1 MTRMPRAIVLVALA
15 LVARPGLAQ
24 PSFDEVTPA
33 SNAYFSTPPDED
45 FWVNAAAPADVDG
58 DGDLDLAVIGFH
70 VVYDKSVED
79 RLVILRNDGE
89 GTGGQWAF
97 TALPVPLGSVIA
109 GASDLA
115 WGDFDNDGDVD
126 LALGSEGAT
135 VIYRNDDGVLA
146 MLANE
151 LPGYYE
157 DSAFTIAYDLR
168 SLSWA
173 DVDNDGDLD
182 LLVPSVYDK
191 DSFEFRTVLL
201 RNDGSDGSGGW
212 QFVEAAQTGLDPS
225 ANAQSAWA
233 DADDDGDL
241 DLMLLN
247 IDPNGDDGFLRRYD
261 NAGGTF
267 TGSPLLDIRVEH
279 GMADWGDADGDGDL
293 DVLVAGNIREADD
306 SFTTVLRT
314 YENAAGVM
322 TPHTLAQSPGADW
335 LDFTAA
341 TWADYDSDGDMDIL
355 LTGSFIGDS
364 KIVGKSDIYAN
375 DAGAFTAL
383 GLDLPAP
390 VDSIGRGGTFTW
402 FDIDGDG
409 DLDYLVAGAYYVEGG
424 NGLVEAQMHLY
435 RNQTPATNAPPAMP
449 AAAAV
454 STNGDSVLLSWLA
467 PADDH
472 TPATQLTYDLDL
484 VAVASASPVSRR
496 LPEPGNIG
504 TSTAWAIA
512 GLADGAY
519 RWQVRAVDTSF
530 TGGPSSGGLFVIGS
544 DTIFESGFEP
554 TR

>member
-1 MTRMPRAIVLVALA
+1 MTRMPPVLVMLALA
-15 LVARPGLAQ
+15 LVAGPGFAQ
-24 PSFDEVTPA
+24 PTFDEVTPSA
-33 SNAYFSTPPDED
+33 NPYFDTPPEQD
-45 FWVNAAAPADVDG
+45 FWVNATAPADVDG

-79 RLVILRNDGE
+79 RLVILRNDGA
-89 GTGGQWAF
+89 GTGGQWTF
-97 TALPVPLGSVIA
+97 TALPVPLGSVVA

-115 WGDFDNDGDVD
+115 WGDFDNDGDDD

-135 VIYRNDDGVLA
+135 VIYRNDDGTLTPMPNV
-146 MLANE
+146 

-168 SLSWA
+168 SLSFA
-173 DVDNDGDLD
+173 DADNDGDLD
-182 LLVPSVYDK
+182 LLVPSVYDEK
-191 DSFEFRTVLL
+191 TFEFRTVLL
-201 RNDGSDGSGGW
+201 RNDGSDGQGGW
-212 QFVEAAQTGLDPS
+212 QFVEDAQAGIDPS

-247 IDPNGDDGFLRRYD
+247 IDSNGESGFLRRYL
-261 NAGGTF
+261 NTGGSF
-267 TGSPLLDIRVEH
+267 SGSALLDLRVEH

-314 YENAAGVM
+314 YENAGGTL

-355 LTGSFIGDS
+355 LTGSFIGES

-375 DAGAFTAL
+375 NAGTFTAL

-435 RNQTPATNAPPAMP
+435 RNQTAAANAAP
-449 AAAAV
+449 AAPASAGATA
-454 STNGDSVLLSWLA
+454 SGDGVLLSWLA

-472 TPATQLTYDLDL
+472 TPAAQLTYDLEITAAAAAIPL
-484 VAVASASPVSRR
+484 SRR
-496 LPEPGNIG
+496 LPEPGSIG
-504 TSTAWAIA
+504 SSTAWAIA

-530 TGGPSSGGLFVIGS
+530 NGGPSAGGVFIIGS
-544 DTIFESGFEP
+544 DSIFASGFEP
-554 TR
+554 SQ